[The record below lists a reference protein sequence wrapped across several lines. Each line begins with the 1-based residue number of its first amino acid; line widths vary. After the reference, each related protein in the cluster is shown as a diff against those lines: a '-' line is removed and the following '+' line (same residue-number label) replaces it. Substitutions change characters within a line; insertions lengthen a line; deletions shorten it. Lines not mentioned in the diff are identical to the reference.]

1 MTKRPLFAFA
11 LLGAVLLQ
19 PAAPALEV
27 TAACRIENLAFRTD
41 REISDVSFS
50 GDEFPMGFSLGVRH
64 ASQQELAM
72 EAEYVYD
79 AVLRN
84 IVTGLVTY
92 RGNLFSFGVG
102 PFLGFLNTGQLWPK
116 VGIASVFKVEWPGAA
131 FVQLWL
137 DNSSGNRLSNQGDY
151 LQERNNLSFGFY
163 VPNAICSLNVANRR
177 FVEKTDTAE
186 IADTMTEY
194 SLAVDIY
201 QKNVPFKILVTFGLQ
216 RLCREFEE
224 TADTTAHTLY
234 SIIFGT
240 QFDMRLSQQVSI
252 TVDLDSSIYTW
263 GQDELLGISNPGT
276 YLFRASAG
284 VTVDAG
290 LLPASAGR

>member
-1 MTKRPLFAFA
+1 MTNRALLAFA
-11 LLGAVLLQ
+11 LLGVGLLP

-27 TAACRIENLAFRTD
+27 SGTYRIENLAFRSD
-41 REISDVSFS
+41 REASDVSFS
-50 GDEFPMGFSLGVRH
+50 GDEFPMGFSLGIRH
-64 ASQQELAM
+64 TSQQELAM

-84 IVTGLVTY
+84 IATGLVTY

-102 PFLGFLNTGQLWPK
+102 PFLGFLNTEQLWPK

-137 DNSSGNRLSNQGDY
+137 DNSSGNRLSDEGDY
-151 LQERNNLSFGFY
+151 LQERNNLSLGFY
-163 VPNAICSLNVANRR
+163 VPNAICSLNVANKR

-186 IADTMTEY
+186 IADTMTAY

-201 QKNVPFKILVTFGLQ
+201 QKNVPFKIVVTFGLQ

-224 TADTTAHTLY
+224 TADTTTHTLY

-240 QFDMRLSQQVSI
+240 RFDMRLSQLVSI
-252 TVDLDSSIYTW
+252 MIDLDSSIYTW
-263 GQDELLGISNPGT
+263 GQDELLGLSNPGT
-276 YLFRASAG
+276 YLFRAVAG

-290 LLPASAGR
+290 RLLASASR